1 MTLTAPRSRRG
12 GFVLV
17 LAILAAL
24 VAVSGALLLGN
35 NAQAQLPDTTVELD
49 QAPDSPTPG
58 TVAPGGAV
66 TYEAEAILTLGLS
79 GTDELTIEV
88 DFDTDLGNPVV
99 TCTPAAD
106 ASAVVGTTQAYCN
119 WDDPVGAGTYE
130 TQVDGIATDDLAAPS
145 GRVCADTNGDNDCD
159 EETGTDEIAMDD
171 DSPADTGA
179 LTLDASGLATL
190 DPASATNPPGTS
202 HVLTATLQAAVNCAS
217 GDAADPTDNET
228 DVTCDASD
236 VALSCAGGSVDS
248 VVVTNSGIGVV
259 TTVTITISN
268 DGTEET
274 CTVTLS
280 LVANSGNDVPGDDVP
295 FTVDA
300 EKEYTLAAI
309 AGELRHLDEPDP
321 ATEDA
326 FGDYADGGLLIEM
339 DDPDDAIG
347 SFHQACIV
355 NVLDPASPGL
365 TNADAPDITWDIEPI
380 IGASPV
386 AASVTEVAGPNG
398 EACVRWGSAYTGAQ
412 QITATWDNGVAP
424 AVTFYW
430 DSYCVEGDTCY
441 DADDGSTTDVVPLE
455 LVKEWNTIDYTKI
468 VAADGDV
475 GDTLDDNTGQLD
487 LNPSTQ
493 RDATL
498 HQNANVDGTTV
509 DVEGVLII
517 GPAGFGHVDADGT
530 SFVEYVFGAH
540 NDAGGFYSGPVDGV
554 EQTFS
559 VSGDC
564 GSVRLEDP
572 VTGNV
577 IILSPGD
584 EQTLLSSDKGI
595 GFEVVPN
602 DNGAIETTPANAD
615 CDPSSSLTVSIHS
628 EEHELFRSP
637 PAVVLDPDEEI
648 TVHWTVGPPTNKQ
661 PILLWAGMRYV
672 LEHDWSDAN
681 GDCPWGENFLVRY
694 TIQTGNGALV
704 SDLGDGIAFGP
715 DFMIVEVGGVSA
727 QTAGGQGSNP
737 DGANTDCISRVVYE
751 SQDEGEQ
758 DIVAHVVEPLCPLL
772 DNFGSVGEF
781 EYAGCDFTVVSQQ
794 VPFLL
799 YYMKFESVTL
809 GIVPGSR
816 TGHNDGDFDP
826 DTEPVWDPTN
836 DVTDYT
842 ANVSADVLAR
852 VKVRGWLVRNNCPV
866 RDAGED
872 SNGSFL
878 PENRCIFP
886 DDWEHIA
893 GGVLAEEFRPNYDIM
908 NAPDSSYNCT
918 GANYLTCNSSQAP
931 GVVGSTVTGHN
942 PVRGPF
948 SLLDGPNP
956 GDSVAPN
963 VTGGF
968 RETWLHDGD
977 VDEWDAPMPPALIRF
992 LLTGSGFLR
1001 AADKKSVYDN
1011 GENPFYETHIPAEPW
1026 ITPINEDL
1034 SGYQWNTWG
1043 IGSKSGPYVFWTSL
1057 ADHSAEVISCPGATP
1072 CAGSGVATGG
1082 YKMTRVYTDNHG
1094 EAMTYVNGD
1103 ADLTWAD
1110 CDLNTPVPAYNIS
1123 QLSGYYCEQGDVV
1136 GNSTLDAVADYPDKR
1151 KHQPI
1156 ASEEVTITWTW
1167 GGIKNVTIE
1176 PGAGD
1181 GFNYVVFHVSDR
1193 DGFCDLTTSLH
1204 PVLGELV
1211 EFTIDSPNGIIF
1223 PDSNGIEAQGPP
1235 VTVSAS
1241 KKFASTHTFAVSATE
1256 CQAWIHVSESQELPV
1271 DVIIR
1276 AFDPEG
1282 TVTFD
1287 VLINEPPEPTPTPSP
1302 TPAPPPDLWGDID
1315 CDGDVDSVDAL
1326 GGLRYVAGFF
1336 VNQTGPCSDVGSSVD
1351 VDGNTEIFGDWDCD
1365 GDVDAVDA
1373 LQILLWVAGLDGDQT
1388 PPCPDI
1394 GSGVT
1399 IT

>member
-1 MTLTAPRSRRG
+1 MTLTAPRSRQGRT
-12 GFVLV
+12 FLV
-17 LAILAAL
+17 LAILTALAAVSAAL
-24 VAVSGALLLGN
+24 LWSTLAS
-35 NAQAQLPDTTVELD
+35 AQLPNTTTELD
-49 QAPDSPTPG
+49 LDPDGPAM
-58 TVAPGGAV
+58 VAPGEAV
-66 TYEAEAILTLGLS
+66 TIDASATLTGALPDAL
-79 GTDELTIEV
+79 DDLTVEV
-88 DFDTDLGNPVV
+88 DFDADLGNPQVA
-99 TCTPAAD
+99 CNPAAD
-106 ASAVVGTTQAYCN
+106 ASGINGTTAFCN
-119 WDDPVGAGTYE
+119 YDAPVGGGTY
-130 TQVDGIATDDLAAPS
+130 TATVTGIANADLTAPT
-145 GRVCADTNGDNDCD
+145 GTVCADANNNSACD
-159 EETGTDEIAMDD
+159 ETGTDVEAVVDGD
-171 DSPADTGA
+171 ADVGDLTVDAAALVTVPEPAV
-179 LTLDASGLATL
+179 
-190 DPASATNPPGTS
+190 NPPGTS
-202 HVLTATLQAAVNCAS
+202 HTFSFILEANVDCAS
-217 GDAADPTDNET
+217 GENAAPGGQANISCDAT
-228 DVTCDASD
+228 DVTIDCGAST
-236 VALSCAGGSVDS
+236 VDS
-248 VVVTNSGIGVV
+248 VIVSNTD
-259 TTVTITISN
+259 TTTPSNVDVTITN

-274 CTVTLS
+274 CLVS
-280 LVANSGNDVPGDDVP
+280 LALASNVNNGTAGDNVFFQSP
-295 FTVDA
+295 DA
-300 EKEYTLAAI
+300 SKEFTLAAV

-326 FGDYADGGLLIEM
+326 FGDFAPGGLLTEM

-355 NVLDPASPGL
+355 NVLDPTSPGL
-365 TNADAPDITWDIEPI
+365 TNADAPDITWSITPL
-380 IGASPV
+380 IGATPV
-386 AASVTEVAGPNG
+386 ASSVTEVAGPNG
-398 EACVRWGSAYTGAQ
+398 EACVRWGSGHTGAQ

-424 AVTFYW
+424 AVTFFW
-430 DSYCVEGDTCY
+430 DAYCIEGDTCY
-441 DADDGSTTDVVPLE
+441 DADDDSTDDVVPLE
-455 LVKEWNTIDYTKI
+455 LVKEWNTIDFTKI
-468 VAADGDV
+468 VGADGDV
-475 GDTLDDNTGQLD
+475 GDTLDENTGQLD

-498 HQNANVDGTTV
+498 HQGANVDGTTV
-509 DVEGVLII
+509 DINGVLII
-517 GPAGFGHVDADGT
+517 GPAGFGHVDAEGR

-572 VTGNV
+572 VSGNV
-577 IILSPGD
+577 IILFPGQS
-584 EQTLLSSDKGI
+584 QTLLSSDKGI
-595 GFEVVPN
+595 GFEILPN
-602 DNGAIETTPANAD
+602 DDGAIETTPANAD
-615 CDPSSSLTVSIHS
+615 CDPSSHLTVSIHS

-661 PILLWAGMRYV
+661 PLLLWAGMRQL

-681 GDCPWGENFLVRY
+681 GDCPWGSPFYVRY

-715 DFMIVEVGGVSA
+715 DFMIVQVDGGSTQTVGES
-727 QTAGGQGSNP
+727 SNP
-737 DGANTDCISRVVYE
+737 EGANTDCISRVVYE

-758 DIVAHVVEPLCPLL
+758 DIVAHVVEPLCPQF
-772 DNFGSVGEF
+772 NFGSTGGF
-781 EYAGCDFTVVSQQ
+781 QFPGCDWSVISQQ

-809 GIVPGSR
+809 GLVPGSR
-816 TGHNDGDFDP
+816 SGHNDGDFDAAT
-826 DTEPVWDPTN
+826 DPVWDPAN
-836 DVTDYT
+836 DVTDLT

-852 VKVRGWLVRNNCPV
+852 VRVRGWLVRNNCPV
-866 RDAGED
+866 RDAGQD

-878 PENRCIFP
+878 PANRCIFP

-893 GGVLAEEFRPNYDIM
+893 GGALAEEFRPNYDIM
-908 NAPDSSYNCT
+908 NAPDSAYNCT
-918 GANYLTCNSSQAP
+918 GTFYLTCNTSQAP
-931 GVVGSTVTGHN
+931 GIVGSTVTGHN

-956 GDSVAPN
+956 GDSKAPN

-1001 AADKKSVYDN
+1001 AADKKSVYNN

-1057 ADHSAEVISCPGATP
+1057 ADHSAEVISCPGASP
-1072 CAGSGVATGG
+1072 CGGAGVATGG

-1110 CDLNTPVPAYNIS
+1110 CDLNTPVPAYNIV

-1136 GNSTLDAVADYPDKR
+1136 GNSTLGAVADYPDKR

-1156 ASEEVTITWTW
+1156 ASGDVTITWTW

-1176 PGAGD
+1176 PGVTD
-1181 GFNYVVFHVSDR
+1181 QFNYVVLHVSDR

-1211 EFTIDSPNGIIF
+1211 TFTIDSPEGIIF
-1223 PDSNGIEAQGPP
+1223 PDSNGIEAQGPI
-1235 VTVSAS
+1235 VVVAADKKSAT
-1241 KKFASTHTFAVSATE
+1241 THTYAASATE
-1256 CQAWIHVSESQELPV
+1256 CEAWIHVSESQEQPV
-1271 DVIIR
+1271 NVVIQ

-1287 VLINEPPEPTPTPSP
+1287 VLINEPPEPTPTPAP

-1336 VNQTGPCSDVGSSVD
+1336 VNQTGPCSDVGSNVT
-1351 VDGNTEIFGDWDCD
+1351 VDGNAEIFGDWDCD

-1373 LQILLWVAGLDGDQT
+1373 LQVLLWVAGLDGDQT

-1399 IT
+1399 IV